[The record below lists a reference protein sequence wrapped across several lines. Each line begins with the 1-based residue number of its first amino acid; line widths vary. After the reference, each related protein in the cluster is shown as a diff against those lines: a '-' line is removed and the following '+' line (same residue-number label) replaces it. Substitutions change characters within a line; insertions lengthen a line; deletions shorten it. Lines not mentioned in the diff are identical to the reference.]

1 MVMSIDSKM
10 IKKIKSAKPRAS
22 AQTIRGVVSS
32 IIDDVRLRGDEAVLA
47 YAAQFDGAQRA
58 RFRVG
63 NDEIAAAFTQVS
75 EEELAAM
82 RLALN
87 NIRAFAEVQ
96 RASLGE
102 VDGFEVMPGLML
114 GHKLVPVDAVCCYVP
129 GGSYPLFSTALMLV
143 TPAKAAGVRR
153 IAACSPVMKGS
164 GSINPKTL
172 AALSLAGATEIYALG
187 GAQAIAAFA
196 YGTDQIQRVDMIV
209 GPGNAY
215 VAESKRQCYGQVGI
229 DFVAGPSE
237 VLIIADES
245 ADPAIV
251 AADLL
256 AQCEHDK
263 NAQSILVSFSE
274 ALAEQVLSQIET
286 QLPALSTV
294 EIAAASWEMNG
305 EVLLAESIDEA
316 ADWVNQ
322 RAPEHLEL
330 QTKDN
335 AALTPKLRNYGA
347 LFIGKYSAEVFGDYA
362 AGTNHTLPTAGAAR
376 YTGGLW
382 VGTFLKTLTYQHAGA
397 AAAAALA
404 PPVSLLA
411 AAEGLAAHSAAACRR
426 KGGFMPRL

>member
-1 MVMSIDSKM
+1 M
-10 IKKIKSAKPRAS
+10 KKIKKMNRPYLTKGKAESALG
-22 AQTIRGVVSS
+22 TVVSA
-32 IIDDVRLRGDEAVLA
+32 IIDDVRLRGDAAVLE
-47 YAAQFDGAQRA
+47 YAAQFDGARRP

-63 NDEIAAAFTQVS
+63 DDEIEAAFKQVS
-75 EEELAAM
+75 EAELAAM
-82 RLALN
+82 RLALG

-96 RASLGE
+96 LASLGE
-102 VDGFEVMPGLML
+102 VGGFEVMPGLVL

-129 GGSYPLFSTALMLV
+129 GGTYPLFSTALMLV

-153 IAACSPVMKGS
+153 IAACSPVVKGS
-164 GSINPKTL
+164 ASINPKTL

-196 YGTDQIQRVDMIV
+196 YGTEQIENVDMIV
-209 GPGNAY
+209 GPGNAF
-215 VAESKRQCYGQVGI
+215 VAEAKRQCYGQVGI

-263 NAQSILVSFSE
+263 NAQAILVSLSE

-286 QLPALSTV
+286 QLASLSTA
-294 EIAAASWEMNG
+294 EIAAASWEQNG
-305 EVLLAESIDEA
+305 EVFLAGSIDEA
-316 ADWVNQ
+316 ADWANE

-330 QTKDN
+330 QTKDD
-335 AALTPKLRNYGA
+335 AALIPKLRNYGA

-362 AGTNHTLPTAGAAR
+362 AGTNHTLPTARAAR

-382 VGTFLKTLTYQHAGA
+382 VGTFLKTLTFQHASA
-397 AAAAALA
+397 AAAAVLS
-404 PPVSLLA
+404 PTVSLLA
-411 AAEGLAAHSAAACRR
+411 AAEGLSAHSAACGRR
-426 KGGFMPRL
+426 RRGGAFSPCE